1 MVTTRQSVGLTPED
15 NRQITKEEARVVS
28 TNPPLL
34 RRERYLILGTLLVL
48 AAIAWGVLIWQ
59 APGMNNQGMGLTMGM
74 SAALFISIW
83 AVMMVAM
90 MLPAAAPMI
99 LMFSAV
105 YAGKRLKEQPFVPT
119 WIFVSAYLLVW
130 ILCGVIAY
138 PLALGADKLAA
149 QSMWVM
155 DNGARIGG
163 VILVA
168 AGLYQLSPLKRICL
182 SKCRSPFQFILASWR
197 DGYGGA
203 FRMGFEHGVYCLGCC
218 WLLFFDPLSS
228 RNHEYCSH
236 GTRDC
241 AYLRREGF
249 PNWATHSP
257 ASCPVIDW
265 LWSAGHLST
274 QPLTY
279 NASTYVKC
287 ATNVHC
293 LTCNNDG

>member
-1 MVTTRQSVGLTPED
+1 MG
-15 NRQITKEEARVVS
+15 I
-28 TNPPLL
+28 TNPPML

-74 SAALFISIW
+74 SAVLFIAIW

-105 YAGKRLKEQPFVPT
+105 YAGKRQKEQPFVPT

-130 ILCGVIAY
+130 ILCGVIAF
-138 PLALGADKLAA
+138 PIALGADKLAA
-149 QSMWVM
+149 QSMWIM
-155 DNGARIGG
+155 ENGARIGG
-163 VILVA
+163 IILVV

-203 FRMGFEHGVYCLGCC
+203 FRMGLEHGVYCLGCC
-218 WLLFFDPLSS
+218 WLLFVILFPLGIMNIAVMALLTALIFAEKALPIGRQISQLAGVGLIV
-228 RNHEYCSH
+228 Y
-236 GTRDC
+236 G
-241 AYLRREGF
+241 LLVLF
-249 PNWATHSP
+249 LP
-257 ASCPVIDW
+257 
-265 LWSAGHLST
+265 SA
-274 QPLTY
+274 LT
-279 NASTYVKC
+279 
-287 ATNVHC
+287 
-293 LTCNNDG
+293 LGM